1 MLQAIRS
8 KTASIVVKALAGLLI
23 ISFAAWGIEDFIG
36 ARATETFVAKVGER
50 EIDPLEFEYELE
62 AETQQLRRAF
72 GGQLTDEQLSSLGLG
87 DAVLQRMINDTAMV
101 AESQELGLSVS
112 DAQVTRQIRSD
123 PSFAG
128 FDGNFS
134 RDRFNEMMFAAGLP
148 ENMYVQR
155 VRADIANRHVLDAVG
170 EAAAMPTALASLLR
184 QHRYEKRTAE
194 TLTIMASNQAD
205 PGTPTDAQL
214 EEVHA
219 SQSQRF
225 TAPEYR
231 KITFVHLDPE
241 QLMDGVDVTEEEIQ
255 EAYEA
260 NADRYIRIETRTV
273 QQMVFT
279 DEGAAAE
286 AARQLAEGKDFMEV
300 ATEVAKMEAAAVDLG
315 TMGKEGLLPD
325 LAEAVFAVEEGA
337 VTAPIKSPLGYHI
350 LRAAEIQAG
359 EVRALDEV
367 RDEVRQIVAR
377 DRAIDALYDLSAR
390 FEDTLGGGGTLEEAG
405 KTVGVDAVQVDAVD
419 RRGFAPSS
427 ARAAGLPD
435 IASLLPVAFSSEV
448 GLESPLTE
456 AGDKGFFMVR
466 VDGITPPALRPL
478 DTIRADVTAAW
489 KDLEREKLARAK
501 AQEIAQLVNAGTSL
515 STLAA
520 TVPADVEVLEPQSR
534 SDRDAGNSSVR
545 AEMFELSVG
554 EAGIAKVDEGYV
566 VVKVTSASSPD
577 AVGDAPSTKELSET
591 LDGQIGQDVAQ
602 QMITAVRDAMGV
614 EVYQR
619 VFDEVLRP
627 GQYDPY
633 RATGGQQQGY

>member
-36 ARATETFVAKVGER
+36 ARATETSVAKVGDR
-50 EIDPLEFEYELE
+50 EIDPFEFEYELDS
-62 AETQQLRRAF
+62 ETQQLRRAF

-87 DAVLQRMINDTAMV
+87 DAVLQRMINDTAMIAE
-101 AESQELGLSVS
+101 AESLGLSVS

-134 RDRFNEMMFAAGLP
+134 RDRFNEVMFAAGLS
-148 ENMYVQR
+148 ENMYIQR
-155 VRADIANRHVLDAVG
+155 VRADIANRQVLDAVG
-170 EAAAMPTALASLLR
+170 EAAAMPSALASLLR
-184 QHRYEKRTAE
+184 EHRYERRSAE
-194 TLTIMASNQAD
+194 TLTILASDQAD
-205 PGTPTDAQL
+205 PGEPTDAQL
-214 EEVHA
+214 EEVHS

-241 QLMDGVDVTEEEIQ
+241 QLMDGIEVTEDEILF
-255 EAYEA
+255 AYGE
-260 NADRYIRIETRTV
+260 NADRYVRQETRTV

-279 DEGAAAE
+279 DEGLATE

-325 LAEAVFAVEEGA
+325 LADAVFAIDEGS
-337 VTAPIKSPLGYHI
+337 VTDPIKSPLGYHI
-350 LRAAEIQAG
+350 LRATEVQAG
-359 EVRALDEV
+359 EVRGIDEV
-367 RDEVRQIVAR
+367 RDEVREIVAR

-405 KTVGVDAVQVDAVD
+405 RTVGVDAVQIDAVD
-419 RRGFAPSS
+419 RQGLTPSS
-427 ARAAGLPD
+427 AVAAGLPD
-435 IASLLPVAFSSEV
+435 IASLLPVAFASEV
-448 GLESPLTE
+448 NLESPLTE

-466 VDGITPPALRPL
+466 VDDIIPPALRPL
-478 DTIRADVTAAW
+478 GTVRIDVAEAW
-489 KDLEREKLARAK
+489 KDLQREAAARVK
-501 AQEIAQLVNAGTSL
+501 AQEIAQLATAGTPL

-520 TVPADVEVLEPQSR
+520 TVPGEVEKIEPQSR
-534 SDRDAGNSSVR
+534 SDRDAANASVR
-545 AEMFELSVG
+545 AEMFDLSVG

-566 VVKVTSASSPD
+566 VVKVTNASSPD
-577 AVGDAPSTKELSET
+577 AVTEAPSTNELAEA
-591 LDGQIGQDVAQ
+591 LDGQMGQDVAQ
-602 QMITAVRDAMGV
+602 QMITAVRDSMGV
-614 EVYQR
+614 KVYQR

-627 GQYDPY
+627 GQFDPY
-633 RATGGQQQGY
+633 RMSGGQQQGY

>member
-36 ARATETFVAKVGER
+36 ARATETSVAKVGER
-50 EIDPLEFEYELE
+50 EIDPFEFEYEVD
-62 AETQQLRRAF
+62 AETQQMRRAF
-72 GGQLTDEQLSSLGLG
+72 GGQLTDAQLASLGLG
-87 DAVLQRMINDTAMV
+87 NAVLQRMINDTAII
-101 AESQELGLSVS
+101 AESEQLGITIS
-112 DAQVTRQIRSD
+112 DAQVTQQIRSD

-134 RDRFNEMMFAAGLP
+134 RDRFNEVMFQAGLP
-148 ENMYVQR
+148 ESVYVQR
-155 VRADIANRHVLDAVG
+155 VRADMSNRQLLDAVG
-170 EAAAMPTALASLLR
+170 EAATMPAALASLLR
-184 QHRYEKRTAE
+184 QHRYERRAAE
-194 TLTIMASNQAD
+194 TLTILASDQAD
-205 PGTPTDAQL
+205 PGEPTDAQL

-219 SQSQRF
+219 AQSQRF

-241 QLMDGVDVTEEEIQ
+241 QLMSGVEVTEEEILT
-255 EAYEA
+255 AYDA
-260 NADRYIRIETRTV
+260 NADRYIRRETRTV

-279 DEGAAAE
+279 DEGAASE

-315 TMGKEGLLPD
+315 TMGQEGLLPD
-325 LAEAVFAVEEGA
+325 LSEAVFAIEEGA

-350 LRAAEIQAG
+350 LKALEVQAG
-359 EVRALDEV
+359 EVRALEDV
-367 RDEVRQIVAR
+367 RDEVREIVAR

-405 KTVGVDAVQVDAVD
+405 NTVGVDAIQIDAVD
-419 RRGFAPSS
+419 RNGQAPSS
-427 ARAAGLPD
+427 ARAAGLPG

-448 GLESPLTE
+448 GIESPLTE

-466 VDGITPPALRPL
+466 VDGVTPPALRPL
-478 DTIRADVTAAW
+478 DTIRSEVTDVW
-489 KDLEREKLARAK
+489 KDLEREKLAREK

-515 STLAA
+515 ATLAA
-520 TVPADVEVLEPQSR
+520 TVPGDVATLEPQSR
-534 SDRDAGNSSVR
+534 SERGAANDSVR
-545 AEMFELSVG
+545 AQMFELSLG

-566 VVKVTSASSPD
+566 VVKMTNSSSPD
-577 AVGDAPSTKELSET
+577 ADSEAPSTNELAET
-591 LDGQIGQDVAQ
+591 LSGQMGQDVAQ
-602 QMITAVRDAMGV
+602 QMITAVRDDMGV

-619 VFDEVLRP
+619 VVDEVLRP
-627 GQYDPY
+627 GSYDPH
-633 RATGGQQQGY
+633 RMTGGQSRY